1 MTNIACAE
9 VATNTADEFTQP
21 VLRRRRGVQRS
32 TSLLPLD
39 QSQQRLL
46 VAFGMREAMSSSVR
60 VTEST
65 VANVRKSTKRKA
77 PSHPPVSDWLAGPL
91 MLLARTTSAECE
103 GMKTGRAFNAK
114 NTG

>member
-9 VATNTADEFTQP
+9 VATNAADEFTQP

-32 TSLLPLD
+32 TSMLPLD

-65 VANVRKSTKRKA
+65 VANVRKSTNASA
-77 PSHPPVSDWLAGPL
+77 PSIHRLLIAWHALGCCWLGQPVLSVK
-91 MLLARTTSAECE
+91 E
-103 GMKTGRAFNAK
+103 
-114 NTG
+114 